1 VVIGTI
7 ASGLDVPWG
16 VAFLPDRTALVTE
29 RDSGRVLQVS
39 GKSVRTVGQVR
50 EARANGEA
58 GLLGVAVSPSFA
70 TDQQVFLY
78 ASTERDNRVLR
89 TTLRDG
95 RLGAL
100 TPILT
105 GIPLGSNHDGG
116 RMLFGP
122 DRMLYVSTGEAG
134 RPDLAQ
140 DRGSLGG
147 KILRITSDGQPAP
160 GNPDPGSPAWT
171 WGHRNVQGLAFDS
184 DGDLWASEFGQD
196 AFDELNLIEKGR
208 NYGWPMV
215 EGKGG
220 RPGLQDPQVTW
231 STDESSPSG
240 LAFLD
245 GRLWLGALR
254 GARLWRIDV
263 NGRRASGE
271 KGFFV
276 GTYGRL
282 RTVVAAPDG
291 NLWVTTSNRDGR
303 GHPAVDDDRIL
314 LVRP

>member
-1 VVIGTI
+1 
-7 ASGLDVPWG
+7 
-16 VAFLPDRTALVTE
+16 
-29 RDSGRVLQVS
+29 
-39 GKSVRTVGQVR
+39 
-50 EARANGEA
+50 
-58 GLLGVAVSPSFA
+58 
-70 TDQQVFLY
+70 
-78 ASTERDNRVLR
+78 
-89 TTLRDG
+89 
-95 RLGAL
+95 
-100 TPILT
+100 
-105 GIPLGSNHDGG
+105 
-116 RMLFGP
+116 
-122 DRMLYVSTGEAG
+122 
-134 RPDLAQ
+134 
-140 DRGSLGG
+140 
-147 KILRITSDGQPAP
+147 
-160 GNPDPGSPAWT
+160 
-171 WGHRNVQGLAFDS
+171 
-184 DGDLWASEFGQD
+184 
-196 AFDELNLIEKGR
+196 
-208 NYGWPMV
+208 
-215 EGKGG
+215 
-220 RPGLQDPQVTW
+220 VTW